1 VRFGFSSF
9 ERFCPEHA
17 TEFDVLNRS
26 RCRRNGKWCRTCS
39 KSLTVL
45 AMFSICSR
53 PLDDLR
59 NCRKTGRGPRQERK
73 WRSAIALHH
82 SGANHLFSPRVR
94 HGAICLQ
101 LFHGARWFI
110 AIQVEIGEPKYAA
123 PAGTVA
129 GVDLGAVISSGG
141 AIRKVPGPKPRRKLS
156 GRIRRQQRRIRL
168 QKRRAKKAG
177 QKASRQQFIRQPRF
191 VRLHARLANM
201 RKDALHKLTT
211 DLTRRFETIVIEDL
225 NVSGMS
231 KNHAIAGVVPDCG
244 FYECR
249 RQLQYKAAM
258 RGGRIVVADRFFPS
272 SKTCSSCG
280 CVNPDVVLGVD
291 EWTCSE
297 CGTVHNRDANAA
309 INLEK
314 IGLADAES
322 TRGDTVPLSTSSEAR
337 KALWKSREPEALTI
351 EH

>member
-1 VRFGFSSF
+1 MVQNLLKIIDCIGNVLYLFSRGSMTGAIAA
-9 ERFCPEHA
+9 RA
-17 TEFDVLNRS
+17 
-26 RCRRNGKWCRTCS
+26 
-39 KSLTVL
+39 
-45 AMFSICSR
+45 
-53 PLDDLR
+53 
-59 NCRKTGRGPRQERK
+59 GRGPREERK
-73 WRSAIALHH
+73 MLLGHSIALDPTPEPITYFRRACGTARFAY
-82 SGANHLFSPRVR
+82 SCSMTVAGLSRYELRPVSPSN
-94 HGAICLQ
+94 
-101 LFHGARWFI
+101 
-110 AIQVEIGEPKYAA
+110 AA

-129 GVDLGAVISSGG
+129 GVDLGMSTPAAISSGG
-141 AIRKVPGPKPRRKLS
+141 AIWKVPGPKPRRKLL
-156 GRIRRQQRRIRL
+156 GRIRRQQRRIGL
-168 QKRRAKKAG
+168 HKRRPKKAG
-177 QKASRQQFIRQPRF
+177 QKASRRQFIRQLRF
-191 VRLHARLANM
+191 EKLHARLANM

-231 KNHAIAGVVPDCG
+231 KNHAIAGAVDCG
-244 FYECR
+244 FYEFR
-249 RQLQYKAAM
+249 RQLRYKAAM

-322 TRGDTVPLSTSSEAR
+322 TRGDTVPLPTSSEAR
-337 KALWKSREPEALTI
+337 KALWKNREPEALTI